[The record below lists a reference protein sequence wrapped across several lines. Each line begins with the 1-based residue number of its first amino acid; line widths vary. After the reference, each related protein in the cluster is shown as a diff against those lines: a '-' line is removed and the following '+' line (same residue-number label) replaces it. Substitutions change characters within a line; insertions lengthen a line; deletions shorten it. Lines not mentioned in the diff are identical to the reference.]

1 MYTWQWG
8 VIAQYKGVFLQG
20 ALVTLEVT
28 LAAVVAGTVLG
39 ILVAL
44 ARRSSIV
51 LVPQAMRLYIEL
63 FRGLPILVL
72 LIWIF
77 YVLPLLLSLRLSPF
91 WAAFVALALNLS
103 AYVAETIRGGID
115 SIQRNQYESG
125 LTLGLRPLQVMVL
138 IVLPQ
143 AFRVSLPS
151 LLGLYIE
158 TLKNSSLA
166 SVIAVNELLH
176 RSNELISS
184 TYRPLEIY
192 TAVAAIYLAIVI
204 PATLF
209 SGWLESR
216 LAKKQ
221 RTI

>member
-1 MYTWQWG
+1 MYVWQWG
-8 VIAQYKGVFLQG
+8 VLAQYSSVFLQG
-20 ALVTLEVT
+20 AFVTIALT
-28 LAAVVAGTVLG
+28 LLTIVAGSVLG
-39 ILVAL
+39 LLIAL

-51 LVPQAMRLYIEL
+51 LLPQLSRIYIEL

-77 YVLPLLLSLRLSPF
+77 YVVPLLTGILLPPFIAAAISLI
-91 WAAFVALALNLS
+91 LNLS
-103 AYVAETIRGGID
+103 AYIAETMRGGIE
-115 SIQRNQYESG
+115 SIPRNQYESG
-125 LTLGLRPLQVMVL
+125 LTLGLRPLQVMRL

-143 AFRVSLPS
+143 ALRTVLPS

-176 RSNELISS
+176 RSNEIIST
-184 TYRPLEIY
+184 TYRPLEVY
-192 TAVAAIYLAIVI
+192 TAVALMYLAIII
-204 PATLF
+204 PATYF
-209 SGWLESR
+209 SR
-216 LAKKQ
+216 LLEKHLAQKR